1 MINAFAR
8 RILGKKV
15 LDDFP
20 WKTYTK
26 DDYAPQHLDIHK
38 DFTLLLKSNDFGN
51 LMPGVSLLYQNIM
64 ALDIDDALEVGAGS
78 GVNLMNLKLIIPNM
92 DFYGIELLE
101 SQLTYGFL
109 EFGERFPKDAIVV
122 GNFLDLNDLTNST
135 YDLVFTNAVVMHL
148 SQKKAILM
156 IKNMIRS
163 SNKYV
168 LMHENLES
176 SHDFVY
182 LLNELKK
189 SLDFNF
195 KISKVESTSGGII
208 LISKNV

>member
-1 MINAFAR
+1 
-8 RILGKKV
+8 
-15 LDDFP
+15 
-20 WKTYTK
+20 
-26 DDYAPQHLDIHK
+26 
-38 DFTLLLKSNDFGN
+38 
-51 LMPGVSLLYQNIM
+51 
-64 ALDIDDALEVGAGS
+64 
-78 GVNLMNLKLIIPNM
+78 M